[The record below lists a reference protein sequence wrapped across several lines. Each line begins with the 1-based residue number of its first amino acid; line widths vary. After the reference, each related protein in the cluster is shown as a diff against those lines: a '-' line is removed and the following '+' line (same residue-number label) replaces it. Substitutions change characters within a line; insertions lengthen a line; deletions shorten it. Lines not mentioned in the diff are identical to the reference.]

1 MSGRGG
7 KRAAAAR
14 EEEGS
19 GADDNYAQQPPAK
32 KPTRA
37 DNSSSDNS
45 DEIVVCE
52 IGRNRRVTVRNWRG
66 KINVDIREFYP
77 KDGNLL
83 PGKKGFEVKDS
94 VNEVEGKE
102 TSSRTESNN
111 FCRNGCECAIIVEM
125 EMIGSNRVAVPV
137 SGVGACL
144 IYHEQRNIFH
154 AGICMPSPNSRIE
167 FGLDVK
173 ALWVR
178 EWEKGITLSL
188 DQWNMLRDHVEEIDK
203 ALGHS

>member
-7 KRAAAAR
+7 KRAVAAR
-14 EEEGS
+14 EEEES
-19 GADDNYAQQPPAK
+19 AADDNYAQQPPAK

-83 PGKKGFEVKDS
+83 PGKKGNIFQMFCLFVDSFEVKDG
-94 VNEVEGKE
+94 VNEVEEKKLGF
-102 TSSRTESNN
+102 RTESNN
-111 FCRNGCECAIIVEM
+111 FCRIRCEYAILVEM
-125 EMIGSNRVAVPV
+125 EMIGSVMVAP
-137 SGVGACL
+137 C
-144 IYHEQRNIFH
+144 FH
-154 AGICMPSPNSRIE
+154 ISRQE
-167 FGLDVK
+167 LTSLESRHHLLSMHK
-173 ALWVR
+173 ELSLAWTSKH
-178 EWEKGITLSL
+178 WGITLSL
-188 DQWNMLRDHVEEIDK
+188 EQWNMLRDHAEEIDK

>member
-7 KRAAAAR
+7 KRAVAAR
-14 EEEGS
+14 EEEES
-19 GADDNYAQQPPAK
+19 AADDNYAQQPPAK
-32 KPTRA
+32 KPTKA

-83 PGKKGFEVKDS
+83 PGKKG
-94 VNEVEGKE
+94 
-102 TSSRTESNN
+102 
-111 FCRNGCECAIIVEM
+111 
-125 EMIGSNRVAVPV
+125 
-137 SGVGACL
+137 
-144 IYHEQRNIFH
+144 
-154 AGICMPSPNSRIE
+154 
-167 FGLDVK
+167 
-173 ALWVR
+173 
-178 EWEKGITLSL
+178 ITLSL
-188 DQWNMLRDHVEEIDK
+188 EQWNMLRDHAEEIDK

>member
-102 TSSRTESNN
+102 T
-111 FCRNGCECAIIVEM
+111 RNGCECAIVVEM

-137 SGVGACL
+137 YLGKHKDGKLVVVVLVSFIMSRG
-144 IYHEQRNIFH
+144 IFFH

-178 EWEKGITLSL
+178 EWERGITLSL

>member
-14 EEEGS
+14 EEEEG
-19 GADDNYAQQPPAK
+19 GADDNFAQQQPPAK
-32 KPTRA
+32 KYAKP

-45 DEIVVCE
+45 DDIVVCE

-83 PGKKGFEVKDS
+83 PGKKG
-94 VNEVEGKE
+94 
-102 TSSRTESNN
+102 
-111 FCRNGCECAIIVEM
+111 
-125 EMIGSNRVAVPV
+125 
-137 SGVGACL
+137 
-144 IYHEQRNIFH
+144 
-154 AGICMPSPNSRIE
+154 
-167 FGLDVK
+167 
-173 ALWVR
+173 
-178 EWEKGITLSL
+178 ITLSME
-188 DQWNMLRDHVEEIDK
+188 QWNMLRDNAEEIDK